1 MKSVV
6 TGRRGRRG
14 QLGFTLAEL
23 MIAITV
29 GAIILVGSFVLMRH
43 MVIVSAENRDETMAV
58 LQVQYVGFW
67 INEDVVQAQY
77 VDLGSTE
84 GFPLEIGWTEW
95 DGGEKKVTY
104 EVEGMMDG
112 ELWRLYRELFVNDV
126 SQGATIVGEYLD
138 PGSTRCVWHGGLDS
152 VLVLQVTANFD
163 GNEVSSTYQIN
174 PRALK

>member
-1 MKSVV
+1 MA
-6 TGRRGRRG
+6 GRRRTIG

-23 MIAITV
+23 MVAIAV
-29 GAIILVGSFVLMRH
+29 GSIILVGSFILMH
-43 MVIVSAENRDETMAV
+43 YMLTVSAENRDETMAV

-77 VDLGSTE
+77 VDLGSTG

-95 DGGEKKVTY
+95 DGVEKKVTY

-112 ELWRLYRELFVNDV
+112 ELWRLYRELFINDV

-138 PGSTRCVWHGGLDS
+138 PSSTRCVWHGDLDS
-152 VLVLQVTANFD
+152 VIVLQITAIFD

>member
-1 MKSVV
+1 MA
-6 TGRRGRRG
+6 GRRRTIR

-23 MIAITV
+23 MVAIAV
-29 GAIILVGSFVLMRH
+29 GSIILVGSFILMH
-43 MVIVSAENRDETMAV
+43 YMLTVSAENRDETMAV

-77 VDLGSTE
+77 IDGE
-84 GFPLEIGWTEW
+84 GFPDDMEIGWTEW
-95 DGGEKKVTY
+95 DGVEKKVIY

-112 ELWRLYRELFVNDV
+112 ELWRLYRELFVDDV
-126 SQGATIVGEYLD
+126 SQGKTIVGEYLD
-138 PGSTRCVWHGGLDS
+138 PGSTMWVWHGDLDS
-152 VLVLQVTANFD
+152 VIVLQVTAIFE

>member
-6 TGRRGRRG
+6 TVRRGRRG

-23 MIAITV
+23 MIAIVV
-29 GAIILVGSFVLMRH
+29 GAIILVGSFVLMRQ
-43 MVIVSAENRDETMAV
+43 MVIVSAE
-58 LQVQYVGFW
+58 YVGFW

-95 DGGEKKVTY
+95 DGVEKKVIY

-112 ELWRLYRELFVNDV
+112 ELWRLYRELFIDDV
-126 SQGATIVGEYLD
+126 SQGTTIVGEYLD
-138 PGSTRCVWHGGLDS
+138 PSSTRCVWHGDLDS